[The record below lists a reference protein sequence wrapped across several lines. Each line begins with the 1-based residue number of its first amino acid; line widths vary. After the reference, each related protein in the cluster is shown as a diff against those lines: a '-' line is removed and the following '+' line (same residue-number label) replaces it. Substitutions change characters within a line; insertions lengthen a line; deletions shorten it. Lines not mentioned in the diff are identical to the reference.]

1 MLVTSTL
8 DRLVSMINDDDVIN
22 YDVYSITNDT
32 AIITTDGDTSINS
45 TVIDTTE
52 TSASTIGK
60 GNSISDTHGTATYL
74 MMTSH
79 I

>member
-1 MLVTSTL
+1 
-8 DRLVSMINDDDVIN
+8 MINDDGVIS
-22 YDVYSITNDT
+22 YDVYIIINDT
-32 AIITTDGDTSINS
+32 AIIITDSDTSINS
-45 TVIDTTE
+45 TVIATTE
-52 TSASTIGK
+52 TSDSTIGK